1 MKKTYL
7 ISFFLMLLCVQTKAQ
22 KFLDIY
28 QNGNI
33 TTSVSP
39 SDLDSISVTGDT
51 PENRRVNFYRDGNTV
66 NSFLASEVDSIK
78 VFRSDEEPL
87 VYLGIVGFN
96 QELYEKPI
104 DVLASNNYNI
114 YTEFVNNLPSKDGT
128 LLYYAVDHALDM
140 IEAYNFDTQINSV
153 NLITFTD
160 GLDQGSL
167 MLNSNYSTEVQ
178 YLNAVSNRIKNLNV
192 KGMPLTAYSIG
203 LRGSDVSDYTMF
215 QNNLNK
221 LASSSDKAFEAN
233 NMSEVSSR
241 LQSISDQLISVSN
254 KQNVSVKIPGLSN
267 GTVIRFTFDGYSAE
281 NSTLY
286 IQGTFNLA
294 SRSLTNITYHGIKS
308 TSGNVVQGTQDGIF
322 VTFTFSGLQR
332 EDGNGLIPMYSIQE
346 YYKSVGSSEWQR
358 NSEFSPENNTLTT
371 VTHSGSAILLVLDC
385 SSSLGSRFGD
395 MKSYASNFIGRV
407 ANNTTPYSVD
417 APTGVTAVI
426 PDDDFIVRVSWNA
439 VKHAESYE
447 VYRSSYSYYGFAKVA
462 EGVTSTTWDDSTPI
476 VGYNYYLVSAVGH
489 GLTSPESNTTTG
501 VNYALEPPKNVTAT
515 IQEEDF
521 TINVSWDAVTHAE
534 SYDVYRSS
542 SSSSGF
548 TKVASGITATT
559 WNDATPL
566 AGNNY
571 YRVYAVGHGLT
582 SPASNTTTGVNYALE
597 VPQNVTAIIP
607 DDVFVVRVTWD
618 AVSHAES
625 YDVYRSSSSSSGF
638 TKVASGITATTWND
652 ATPLAGNNYYRV
664 YAVGHGLTSPASN
677 TTTVVNYALE
687 APQNVVA
694 TYDENNVGIIIVSW
708 NPVPHAET
716 YDVYKDGTLFAEDVS
731 TTSVTDNTPGLGYKS
746 YYVKAK
752 SQHLESESSNTAYIF
767 AHANDATKVTVNGVD
782 IYMVKVS
789 GGTFQMGATSEQG
802 SDTDSDEKP
811 VHQVTLSD
819 YYIGE
824 TEVTQ
829 ELWQAVM
836 GSNPSYFTSS
846 PQLPVEKVSW
856 NDCQT
861 FITRLNEL
869 TGKQFRLPTEAEW
882 EYAARGGNKSN
893 GYKYSGSNDI
903 GVVAWYSGNSASTT
917 HNVGTK
923 APNELGLFDM
933 TGNVS
938 EWCQDWFGSYS
949 SSAQTNP
956 TGPSWGYSRVK
967 RGCSWRNN
975 ATYCPVSYRYYDRP
989 GSSSDS
995 LGLRLAL

>member
-1 MKKTYL
+1 MKKIYL

-140 IEAYNFDTQINSV
+140 IETYNFDTQINSV

-241 LQSISDQLISVSN
+241 LKSISDQLISVSN

-286 IQGTFNLA
+286 IQGTFNLT

-332 EDGNGLIPMYSIQE
+332 EDGNGLIPMYSIKE

-395 MKSYASNFIGRV
+395 MKSYACNFIGRV

-417 APTGVTAVI
+417 APTSVTAVI

-439 VKHAESYE
+439 VKHAESY
-447 VYRSSYSYYGFAKVA
+447 
-462 EGVTSTTWDDSTPI
+462 
-476 VGYNYYLVSAVGH
+476 
-489 GLTSPESNTTTG
+489 
-501 VNYALEPPKNVTAT
+501 
-515 IQEEDF
+515 
-521 TINVSWDAVTHAE
+521 
-534 SYDVYRSS
+534 DVYRSS
-542 SSSSGF
+542 SFYSGF
-548 TKVASGITATT
+548 TKVAEGITSTT
-559 WNDATPL
+559 WND
-566 AGNNY
+566 
-571 YRVYAVGHGLT
+571 
-582 SPASNTTTGVNYALE
+582 S
-597 VPQNVTAIIP
+597 
-607 DDVFVVRVTWD
+607 
-618 AVSHAES
+618 
-625 YDVYRSSSSSSGF
+625 
-638 TKVASGITATTWND
+638 
-652 ATPLAGNNYYRV
+652 TPLAGNNYYRV

-694 TYDENNVGIIIVSW
+694 TYVENIGVITVSW
-708 NPVPHAET
+708 NSVPHAET

-767 AHANDATKVTVNGVD
+767 AHANDATKVTVKGVD

-802 SDTDSDEKP
+802 SDAYSYEKP

-836 GSNPSYFTSS
+836 GSNPSYFNTSN
-846 PQLPVEKVSW
+846 QLPVEQVSW

-861 FITRLNEL
+861 FISKLNEL

-903 GVVAWYSGNSASTT
+903 GVVAWYSENSGYTT

-933 TGNVS
+933 TGNVW
-938 EWCQDWFGSYS
+938 EWCQDWYGSYS

-956 TGPSWGYSRVK
+956 TGPSSGSSRVN
-967 RGCSWRNN
+967 RGGGWYDDARDCRVSNRCHNAPSYPNDSW
-975 ATYCPVSYRYYDRP
+975 
-989 GSSSDS
+989 
-995 LGLRLAL
+995 GLRLAL